1 MFDCVW
7 IEEATWAREEACDP
21 VESTLLPWREVSRT
35 SLLHWQEHCLECAP
49 PQCYASCSLY
59 TRRLDGN
66 CRRFVYGIV
75 PNRRFHGLLDYGADL
90 RFRRWGKLEA
100 RLSGRSVPVR
110 AHRLLDRLDHAFAR
124 FAGRAS
130 RLFSAQG
137 ADPLPSRAFA
147 SLRRRLL
154 VRTLRRR
161 RLDSYD
167 EFVLECHST
176 AKEPFQLLLEIT
188 DETKLVYRHAFPIE
202 PGRNLHTVA
211 LAEMNLDRD
220 LERPAI
226 RIYPENDL
234 ECRVIFTW
242 LDFVSYRAGAAP
254 RKPTAGPADKVKCVA
269 WDLDNTLWRGTLAE
283 SSASELVL
291 NPGVEELIRELDER
305 GILQTIVSKNNHD
318 DAWRIVSSFGLG
330 DYFLYPAINWG
341 QKSKNVQQV
350 ADALNINVDTFALID
365 DSDFERTE
373 VRTSLPQV
381 RAYPETSIARLL
393 DLPEFDVPVTE
404 MSRKRRASYQDGLL
418 RSRAEAQFGGDY
430 EEFLRSCK
438 MQMRLFVPS
447 EASAVERCLELIQRS
462 NQLNLSTRRYT
473 RPELAGLL
481 ANPDMLCVALE
492 CGDRFGDYGIVGF
505 STVDESGDPP
515 VLADFVLSCRVA
527 QKRVEHTF
535 LHWLADR
542 ERRRGMSRLRADVI
556 RTARNSPLLQVFD
569 DTPFETVEDRGE
581 RCVMELQLHRPVLEE
596 LLIQVKDEVG
606 V

>member
-1 MFDCVW
+1 MFDCDW
-7 IEEATWAREEACDP
+7 TEEATWAREDLCDP
-21 VESTLLPWREVSRT
+21 VGSTLLSWHEVSRT

-59 TRRLDGN
+59 TRRGDGH
-66 CRRFVYGIV
+66 CRRFVYGV
-75 PNRRFHGLLDYGADL
+75 FPNRRFRGLLDYGADL

-110 AHRLLDRLDHAFAR
+110 AHRLLDRLDRAGAGL
-124 FAGRAS
+124 AGRAS
-130 RLFSAQG
+130 RLFYAQV

-154 VRTLRRR
+154 ARTLRRR

-176 AKEPFQLLLEIT
+176 NKEPFQLFLEIV

-211 LAEMNLDRD
+211 LADMNLDRD
-220 LERPAI
+220 LELPAI

-242 LDFVSYRAGAAP
+242 LDFVSYSAGVPP
-254 RKPTAGPADKVKCVA
+254 RKPLARPADKVKCVA
-269 WDLDNTLWRGTLAE
+269 WDLDNTLWRGTLVE
-283 SSASELVL
+283 SSAAELVL
-291 NPGVEELIRELDER
+291 NPGVEKLVRELDER
-305 GILQTIVSKNNHD
+305 GILQTVVSKNNHG
-318 DAWRIVSSFGLG
+318 DAWRIVSSFGL
-330 DYFLYPAINWG
+330 DEYFLYPAINWG
-341 QKSKNVQQV
+341 QKSKNLQQV
-350 ADALNINVDTFALID
+350 ADALNINVDSLALID

-381 RAYPETSIARLL
+381 RVYPETSIARLL

-404 MSRKRRASYQDGLL
+404 MSRKRRASYQHGLL
-418 RSRAEAQFGGDY
+418 RSRAEAQFGGNY
-430 EEFLRSCK
+430 EAFLRSCK
-438 MQMRLFVPS
+438 MRMRLFVPS
-447 EASAVERCLELIQRS
+447 EASEVERCLELIQRS

-473 RPELAGLL
+473 RAELVELL
-481 ANPDMLCVALE
+481 ANPDTLCVAFE

-505 STVDESGDPP
+505 ATVDESGDPP
-515 VLADFVLSCRVA
+515 VLVDFVLSCRVA

-542 ERRRGMSRLRADVI
+542 ERRRGMSRLRADLI
-556 RTARNSPLLQVFD
+556 RTAKNSALFQVFD
-569 DTPFETVEDRGE
+569 DTPFETVEDHGE
-581 RCVMELQLHRPVLEE
+581 RRVMELQLLGPALEE
-596 LLIQVKDEVG
+596 ILIQVKNDVG
-606 V
+606 A